1 MKIIAAVSI
10 ILAGV
15 VNPIAQVPGPSFE
28 VVSVKENTSGRSVSS
43 LSGPRPGRF
52 TITNMPLRFIVLEA
66 FGLLDHQLIGGQN
79 WITTTSFDI
88 SATFPQGSVPERHW
102 RPMLQKVLVDRFG
115 LAVHRDMREVPTYD
129 LLLARRDGALGTQLV
144 RRDGSCDTP
153 PACTLLVNRQSLTAR
168 TQAIEKITP
177 ALQSLTG
184 RPVVDRTGLT
194 GTFDI
199 DLKWSATGDDG
210 PSIFTALQEQLGLRL
225 ESSKGRA
232 EVVVIDAIGRP
243 TPD

>member
-1 MKIIAAVSI
+1 MKIFAAVSLI
-10 ILAGV
+10 IVGV
-15 VNPIAQVPGPSFE
+15 ANPIAQEPVPSFD
-28 VVSVKENTSGRSVSS
+28 VVSVKENTSGSSVSS

-66 FGLLDHQLIGGQN
+66 FGLLDHQLIGGQG
-79 WITTTSFDI
+79 WITTASFDI

-115 LAVHRDMREVPTYD
+115 LVVHREMREVPTYD

-225 ESSKGRA
+225 EPSKGRA

>member
-168 TQAIEKITP
+168 TQVIEKITP